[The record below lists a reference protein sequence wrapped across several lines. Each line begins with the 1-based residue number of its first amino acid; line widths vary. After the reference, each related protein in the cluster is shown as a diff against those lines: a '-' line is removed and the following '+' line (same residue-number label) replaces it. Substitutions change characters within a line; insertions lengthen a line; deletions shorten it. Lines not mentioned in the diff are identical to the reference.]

1 MAFSFFNLFRR
12 KKSAQKNPVK
22 TGIVFS
28 GGGTRGF
35 AYIGVIKAFLESGI
49 DFDMVAGT
57 SVGSIIGAFYA
68 ANVPLTIMEE
78 RAVKMKQ
85 TDIFSSKIKL
95 IPSKTERLEEFVAEI
110 LDGKEFDDL
119 VKPFCAVAVDIK
131 TGTEVHISSG
141 GKGDLVKAI
150 VGSCAIPG
158 VFNAVPFKDMNL
170 LDGGLTN
177 NIPADALREMGADIV
192 ISIDINPTRGY
203 GTDSLKT
210 VELLKAALRILM
222 KSNAVNGYVHSDYII
237 KLDLSKFSQ
246 LKIENMNEMI
256 QLGYE
261 LTMQQIPEIKRV
273 LERTKADESI
283 KRVSRKIRAIQKK
296 SKQIEKLNQSLTDEE
311 KEILK
316 IYGK

>member
-68 ANVPLTIMEE
+68 ANVPLNIMEE

-150 VGSCAIPG
+150 AGSCAIPG

-246 LKIENMNEMI
+246 LKIENMDEMI

-273 LERTKADESI
+273 LERKKADESI

>member
-68 ANVPLTIMEE
+68 ANVPLNIMEE

-95 IPSKTERLEEFVAEI
+95 IPSKTERLEEFVSEI

-150 VGSCAIPG
+150 AGSCAIPG

-246 LKIENMNEMI
+246 LKIENMDEMI

>member
-68 ANVPLTIMEE
+68 ANVPLNIMEE

-150 VGSCAIPG
+150 AGSCAIPG

-246 LKIENMNEMI
+246 LKIENIDEMI

>member
-68 ANVPLTIMEE
+68 ANVPLNIMEE

-95 IPSKTERLEEFVAEI
+95 IPSKTERLEAFVAEI

-150 VGSCAIPG
+150 AGSCAIPG

-246 LKIENMNEMI
+246 LKIENIDEMI

>member
-150 VGSCAIPG
+150 AGSCAIPG

-177 NIPADALREMGADIV
+177 NIPADALREMGADII

-246 LKIENMNEMI
+246 LKIENMDEMI

>member
-68 ANVPLTIMEE
+68 ANVPLNIMEE

-150 VGSCAIPG
+150 AGSCAIPG

-246 LKIENMNEMI
+246 LKIENMDEMI

>member
-150 VGSCAIPG
+150 AGSCAIPG

-246 LKIENMNEMI
+246 LKIENIDEMI

>member
-12 KKSAQKNPVK
+12 KKTAQQNPVK

-150 VGSCAIPG
+150 AGSCAIPG

-246 LKIENMNEMI
+246 LKIENMDEMI

>member
-68 ANVPLTIMEE
+68 ANVPLNIMEE

-150 VGSCAIPG
+150 AGSCAIPG

-177 NIPADALREMGADIV
+177 NIPADALREMGADII

-246 LKIENMNEMI
+246 LKIENMDEMI